1 MQKTIIA
8 ALTVALL
15 AGAAPARAGDGA
27 GLLIGAGVLLLQKA
41 IENGSKGGHR
51 QSGRQPGKG
60 DVLIGRVGEV
70 DNDTGRN
77 KSARS
82 KNKVAPAAVALVAL
96 PENIPVPEARPS
108 DTEIAQL
115 LARPIPTD
123 DGVDQDAT
131 TAAIADASAGQPT
144 SSAAS
149 GVEVAQAMNPDIM
162 APVTDTFADGSD
174 GSELLA
180 EEQPQAEKVAVDYG
194 TIWNKA
200 HTKGSVFDERQEYWL
215 DAPADIIAKI
225 DAATDG
231 GMKRSEAIVAN
242 TDMAAPG
249 RTKAQAAAD
258 LARKRASEK
267 AWADAQAK
275 AKADADAE
283 AQRVADAIA
292 AQEKARQVAEAEAAA
307 QAKAEAD
314 RQQLEAAYPALAG
327 KTAPVVQTEAVP
339 AKPAVDTTA
348 KISSV
353 TDLDPVEKP
362 APKAANSNLDL

>member
-27 GLLIGAGVLLLQKA
+27 GLIIGAGVLLLQKA
-41 IENGSKGGHR
+41 IEGGSKGGHR

-82 KNKVAPAAVALVAL
+82 KNKVAPAVALVAL

-115 LARPIPTD
+115 LARPIPAD
-123 DGVDQDAT
+123 DGVDQAAT

-162 APVTDTFADGSD
+162 APPSDTFADGSD

-180 EEQPQAEKVAVDYG
+180 AEQPQQKKAAVDYG
-194 TIWNKA
+194 TVWNKA

-215 DAPADIIAKI
+215 DASADVIAKI
-225 DAATDG
+225 DAATEG

-242 TDMAAPG
+242 SDMAAPG
-249 RTKAQAAAD
+249 RTKAQVAAE
-258 LARKRASEK
+258 LARKQASDK

-283 AQRVADAIA
+283 AQRVADAMA

-327 KTAPVVQTEAVP
+327 KTAPVAQTEAVP
-339 AKPAVDTTA
+339 AKPAVDTTEET
-348 KISSV
+348 SSV
-353 TDLDPVEKP
+353 TDLDPVEKT